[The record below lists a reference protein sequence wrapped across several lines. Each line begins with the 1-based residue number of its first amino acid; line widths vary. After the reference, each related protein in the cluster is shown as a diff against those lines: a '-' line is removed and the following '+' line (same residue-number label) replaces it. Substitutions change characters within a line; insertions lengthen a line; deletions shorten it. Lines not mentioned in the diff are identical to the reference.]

1 VNRRGSTVRPPGT
14 CAVGASL
21 GGTNTSSLAFPPYNL
36 TAASAST
43 AVISFGL
50 TGRTT
55 KKPALLPPYTTG
67 SVRISFQSRHKAG
80 RIGGWQWRAADR
92 KCASRC
98 GHSSRRVSGL
108 GVAFVGALCR
118 RIDSQG
124 VDPRSLNWKQQ
135 SGKSADDRSPGLPR
149 YPQHIHI
156 KGGDLIDPTATC
168 CARIHRP

>member
-1 VNRRGSTVRPPGT
+1 MNRRGSTVRPLGT

-36 TAASAST
+36 TVASAST
-43 AVISFGL
+43 AVISLGL

-55 KKPALLPPYTTG
+55 KKAALLPPYTTG

-80 RIGGWQWRAADR
+80 ALIGGRQWRAADR

-98 GHSSRRVSGL
+98 GHSSRRASGL

-124 VDPRSLNWKQQ
+124 VDPRSPKAM
-135 SGKSADDRSPGLPR
+135 GK
-149 YPQHIHI
+149 
-156 KGGDLIDPTATC
+156 
-168 CARIHRP
+168 